1 MSPILVRPVRE
12 QLEHD
17 RVIRLLQAKY
27 KRKFEV
33 GVNPGPSLAVP
44 VGTGDAAIYP
54 DLVLQSTDHSRKL
67 MGVVEVETAES
78 VNRLEAM
85 DQWVRLGRLKVELH
99 LYVPSTAIDTTRR
112 LCTDFSVPVDEIW
125 TYHPVGDEIRFT
137 LVQGS
142 ARAHTAASKPAPV
155 ATVKKAVVKSAV
167 KPAPVAAVKKAVVK
181 PAVKPAPVATVKKAG
196 GKPPVRPAAKPV
208 AAKSV
213 AKPAAKKSQPGRGKV
228 RPAARKTAKP
238 KKEPALKKS
247 SPPAKAAAKK
257 SAARKR

>member
-137 LVQGS
+137 LVQRS
-142 ARAHTAASKPAPV
+142 ATAHAAASKPAPV
-155 ATVKKAVVKSAV
+155 ATVKKAVG
-167 KPAPVAAVKKAVVK
+167 K

-196 GKPPVRPAAKPV
+196 GKPPVKPAAKPV

-213 AKPAAKKSQPGRGKV
+213 AKPAAKKSQPGTGKV
-228 RPAARKTAKP
+228 RPAARKAAKP
-238 KKEPALKKS
+238 KKEPGLKKS
-247 SPPAKAAAKK
+247 SPPAKAAVKK